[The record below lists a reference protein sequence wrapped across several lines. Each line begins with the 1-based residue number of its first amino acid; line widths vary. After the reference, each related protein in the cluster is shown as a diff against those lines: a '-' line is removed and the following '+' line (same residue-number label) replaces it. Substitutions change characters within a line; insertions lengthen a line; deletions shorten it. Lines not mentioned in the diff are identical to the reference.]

1 MTQQLS
7 DTQRTAE
14 ANNRITNIGTSAQ
27 IRLFT
32 GAIPANV
39 AAAETGTLIVQFTG
53 NATQFGTA
61 ATGVITTSAVA
72 NAAASAGGSL
82 SPGYYRIRT
91 SGGTAIAQGVIYQS
105 TPLTTNALTAANGNV
120 LNFAATTGVVVGMM
134 VSGTGIIAGSRV
146 LAVTGTTVTLDRAS
160 TAGVA
165 NTTVITFGGDMTIDN
180 ATITAAQNMVF
191 NPMTMTIAGA

>member
-14 ANNRITNIGTSAQ
+14 ANTRITNIGTNAQ
-27 IRLFT
+27 IRCFS
-32 GAIPANV
+32 GAVPANV
-39 AAAETGTLIVQFTG
+39 AAAETGTLIVQFAG

-61 ATGVITTSAVA
+61 TTGVITTSTIA
-72 NAAASAGGSL
+72 NAAAGAAGTL
-82 SPGYYRIRT
+82 GYYRIRT
-91 SGGTAIAQGVIYQS
+91 SGGTAVAQGVIYQS

-120 LNFAATTGVVVGMM
+120 LNFAATTGVVVGMIA
-134 VSGTGIIAGSRV
+134 SGTGIIAGSRV

-165 NTTVITFGGDMTIDN
+165 NATVITFGGDMTVDN
-180 ATITAAQNMVF
+180 AVITNGQNLVF
-191 NPMTMTIAGA
+191 NPMTMTMAGA